1 MSDRGRKAFRT
12 TLQLVCQLLWVLGLV
27 VGLSGVYLLMKYKQC
42 SLYFSSSYITM
53 PAILALTSAAFLLAS
68 GFLGSW
74 LSIRDSTCLQGLFVY
89 LLVVVFCLEATA
101 SALAFFHSVKLD
113 SELSSLSGVFQNYAG
128 DSHDPI
134 SQAVDATQEEL
145 QCCGVH
151 DYRDWLETPWFNGTG
166 GLFVPHSC
174 CNSTFPSCNGTVERP
189 WQLYSQGCQAKL
201 EAAVQFVLSFII
213 WGCPV
218 VLLVEVFVLITVAQL
233 MRNQPLEYHILDKN

>member
-74 LSIRDSTCLQGLFVY
+74 LSIRDSTCLQGL
-89 LLVVVFCLEATA
+89 
-101 SALAFFHSVKLD
+101 LD